1 MKNEDI
7 LETPVQ
13 FIKGVGPRLAE
24 QFKKKDIYTIEDLI
38 HFYPRAYRH
47 TQIVS
52 QVDDLFEGQYAV
64 LKGEIFKKNIIKRGK
79 RSQLYTMTLRV
90 DDGNYVLLKYFKIP
104 YKGFFDSIEV
114 GQEVQV
120 CGEVFSYNGKM
131 EFHHPDFLSA
141 DQKMDSGIT
150 PVYSEVEGVSQKKV
164 TNTIK
169 TAFEMIEGQNINFLP
184 EWMLKEFEL
193 LNTLESLKD
202 LHYPKKSDSKLY
214 LEHKSLSQRTLI
226 FEELFKLQLHLCIK
240 KKKIKNRSSYPMKC
254 QGEMAQKLTNS
265 LPFSLTSAQ
274 QKVFKEIK
282 EQMEQPHPMYRLV
295 QGDVGCG
302 KTLVAFLS
310 ACQVVESGYQCAF
323 MVPTEILAEQHFKKA
338 LETLPFKVELLTSK
352 IKKKKEILESIEKGE
367 AKLVIGTHA
376 LLQETVQF
384 KNLGLVIIDEQH
396 RFGVYQRH
404 SLEEKG
410 NTPHCLVM
418 TATPIPRTLSMTLY
432 GDLDISVIDEM
443 PQGRKPIITRKT
455 KKRKEVFEFLSKE
468 VSKGRQAYVVYPL
481 VMESE
486 KIDLKNA
493 TEQFE
498 KLKKHFPDMKW
509 ALLHGKMKAEEKSQI
524 MKDFVSGQIQALVT
538 TTVIEV
544 GVDVPNATLMVI
556 EHSER
561 FGLSQLHQLR
571 GRVGRGSEKSYCVLV
586 LGERVSKEAFLRA
599 QVMEEHTDG
608 FRIAEEDLKLRGAGE
623 VFGTRQSGDL
633 NFKIAHIIRDVEV
646 LQQTRKAA
654 LLLLEKDPL
663 LENHPILKN
672 EMEKVSQIRK
682 I

>member
-1 MKNEDI
+1 MRNEDT

-24 QFKKKDIYTIEDLI
+24 QFKKKNIYTIEDLI

-47 TQIVS
+47 TQVVS
-52 QVDDLFEGQYAV
+52 HVDDLFEGQYAV
-64 LKGEIFKKNIIKRGK
+64 LKGEIFKKNVIKRGR

-131 EFHHPDFLSA
+131 EFHHPDFLPE
-141 DQKMDSGIT
+141 DYKMDSGIT
-150 PVYSEVEGVSQKKV
+150 PVYSEIEGVSQKKV

-169 TAFEMIEGQNINFLP
+169 TAFEMIGDRNINFLP
-184 EWMLKEFEL
+184 EWMLKEFQL

-202 LHYPKKSDSKLY
+202 LHHPKKSAPNLY
-214 LEHKSLSQRTLI
+214 LEYKSLSQKTLI
-226 FEELFKLQLHLCIK
+226 FEELFKLQLHLCMK
-240 KKKIKNRSSYPMKC
+240 KKKIKNRSSYSMKC

-367 AKLVIGTHA
+367 AKLIIGTHA

-498 KLKKHFPDMKW
+498 KLKKHFPDIKW

-524 MKDFVSGQIQALVT
+524 MKDFVSGQIQVLVT

-571 GRVGRGSEKSYCVLV
+571 GRVGRGSEKSYCVLA
-586 LGERVSKEAFLRA
+586 LGERLSKEALLRA
-599 QVMEEHTDG
+599 KVMEEHTDG

-633 NFKIAHIIRDVEV
+633 NFKIAHIIRDAEV

-663 LENHPILKN
+663 LENHPILKT
-672 EMEKVSQIRK
+672 EMEKVFQIRK